1 MGPFDLKHKVNL
13 FDFLLGKMKVLKCS
27 CRENE
32 ILAYLVTKFDKWED
46 WKCPFIW
53 DFSLYD
59 YKFDQ

>member
-46 WKCPFIW
+46 
-53 DFSLYD
+53 
-59 YKFDQ
+59 